1 MLDWQSASFDIGGHD
16 LVNLMAT
23 FWTSE
28 QRHAEQREDR
38 MLRRYYDVLQANG
51 VSGYSWEDL
60 ITDYRT
66 HLIYWLLITI
76 QDAADGSPKD
86 YWWPKMH
93 CLVTAFREWR
103 CEELL

>member
-1 MLDWQSASFDIGGHD
+1 MVLNKFYFANFLCPKEPTAGTAYLLDWQSASFDIGGHD

-76 QDAADGSPKD
+76 QD
-86 YWWPKMH
+86 
-93 CLVTAFREWR
+93 
-103 CEELL
+103 